1 MALPSTLWECSGTPC
16 LRVLVCKMGRSYSHL
31 RCHEGLQLC
40 EVYACIRGAQ
50 QGDGPEGWRVHFSC
64 VVSMCVYAYF
74 WTSVYMYVGPHA
86 CVWMCT
92 WNHFSLLWEPY
103 SPFCENIFFL
113 HLPALGLQAYAPTP
127 GFLYGLC
134 VSNSDPHACI
144 SPLPTISSL
153 PLHHTHTH
161 QHNHLMLF

>member
-92 WNHFSLLWEPY
+92 WNHFSLQLILWEYFLSPSPSTGITSICPNTWLFIWVVCIKFRPSCLHKPFTNYLISALTPY
-103 SPFCENIFFL
+103 
-113 HLPALGLQAYAPTP
+113 
-127 GFLYGLC
+127 
-134 VSNSDPHACI
+134 PH
-144 SPLPTISSL
+144 SS
-153 PLHHTHTH
+153 T
-161 QHNHLMLF
+161 